1 MLEDNKVY
9 RMELC
14 GNIKDGTWSAW
25 APVATERCVG
35 VKNIGSSNFTCGPSR
50 TLERRICSRSLGGKY
65 CRDQTGEE
73 VLNDEMVRTVPCQD
87 VDCPGNT
94 VLFMI
99 TSHSSIIKLCSEW
112 ENAGECL
119 VEGNTVIG
127 TRKQRLSYKN
137 YVDVR
142 TEVCYKEIDTG
153 KKTNTPH
160 YHAFRYL
167 ILIKFP
173 WRESL
178 YQDRR
183 H

>member
-14 GNIKDGTWSAW
+14 GDIKDGTWSAW

-50 TLERRICSRSLGGKY
+50 TLERRICSRSLGGKH

-94 VLFMI
+94 VL
-99 TSHSSIIKLCSEW
+99 SIMTFNKFKLH
-112 ENAGECL
+112 
-119 VEGNTVIG
+119 
-127 TRKQRLSYKN
+127 
-137 YVDVR
+137 D
-142 TEVCYKEIDTG
+142 
-153 KKTNTPH
+153 
-160 YHAFRYL
+160 
-167 ILIKFP
+167 
-173 WRESL
+173 
-178 YQDRR
+178 
-183 H
+183 